1 MRVLVLGASGMLGH
15 ALVREL
21 SICHEVHGAHHGR
34 PLRPERGVMHHNA
47 VDITEV
53 DTIKALLDAIRP
65 ASVINAAGVV
75 KQRNDGAAAVIAVNA
90 LAPHQLAE
98 LCVSR
103 GISLIHFSTDCV
115 FSGSRGHYSE
125 TDQPDPVDLYGRSK
139 LLGEVA
145 GDGVLALRTSI
156 VGLELGTHRGLVEWF
171 LRQRGLVPGY
181 QRAIFSG
188 LTTLELSRIVR
199 QLYAL
204 GTLPAGLLHVA
215 ADRISKFDL
224 LTQLAERLPW
234 VPVEIEPAGEPVL
247 DRTLCGQAF
256 CRLTG
261 YVAPSWQTML
271 DELARAIEARRSGG

>member
-1 MRVLVLGASGMLGH
+1 
-15 ALVREL
+15 
-21 SICHEVHGAHHGR
+21 
-34 PLRPERGVMHHNA
+34 MHHNA

-247 DRTLCGQAF
+247 DRSLCGQAF